1 MEEATVADLEK
12 LLKRLNHSASLV
24 SKTIGQM
31 ADSCKDNF

>member
-24 SKTIGQM
+24 SKTIVQM